1 MSQISD
7 LFKRIK
13 DLEEQIQQNKD
24 QQDKDYQNA
33 LDKVKAVETAH
44 DSLRTNT
51 VHISTKID
59 KIEKELGVGKDG
71 YQTGGVTIEATNPF
85 ETQTVDVRGNRRMRT
100 DKKPVKAKWY

>member
-51 VHISTKID
+51 VYISTKID
-59 KIEKELGVGKDG
+59 KIEKELG
-71 YQTGGVTIEATNPF
+71 IE
-85 ETQTVDVRGNRRMRT
+85 E
-100 DKKPVKAKWY
+100 KKVAPAIADSSDWFM

>member
-59 KIEKELGVGKDG
+59 KIEKELG
-71 YQTGGVTIEATNPF
+71 IE
-85 ETQTVDVRGNRRMRT
+85 E
-100 DKKPVKAKWY
+100 KKVAAAVPSSQWFM

>member
-59 KIEKELGVGKDG
+59 KIEKELG
-71 YQTGGVTIEATNPF
+71 IE
-85 ETQTVDVRGNRRMRT
+85 E
-100 DKKPVKAKWY
+100 KKVAPAIADSSDWFM